1 MEACPDGRDA
11 VTESTNLMDTH
22 DTKAFPSDAMTA
34 AGDHGD
40 STAVMFAAES
50 LGDASCPQPI
60 YQHLVEAEVMEA
72 MPGMYM
78 VASRRAVFGCRAR
91 WVR

>member
-1 MEACPDGRDA
+1 
-11 VTESTNLMDTH
+11 MDTH
-22 DTKAFPSDAMTA
+22 DTKTFPSDAMSA
-34 AGDHGD
+34 SGDHGD

-72 MPGMYM
+72 LERRILAHLGIPDPYPDRE
-78 VASRRAVFGCRAR
+78 VANAGHG
-91 WVR
+91 